1 VIKHKFQCVAISA
14 LVAGSGM
21 SWVLFCGGLEAIHE
35 WQLNRQK
42 TEAAEHEV
50 VVYELRKKS
59 DYRAEQCA
67 QASQVAIADEAGDKG
82 RYRRWKEIEAAECKS
97 IGMPVLSPEWYV
109 ESAKNKP

>member
-1 VIKHKFQCVAISA
+1 VIKQKFQCVAISA

-21 SWVLFCGGLEAIHE
+21 SWVLCGGGLEAIHK

-67 QASQVAIADEAGDKG
+67 QAGQVAIAYEEAGDKS
-82 RYRRWKEIEAAECKS
+82 RYRRSKEIEAAECKA
-97 IGMPVLSPEWYV
+97 IGMPVLSPE
-109 ESAKNKP
+109 